1 MGGGIGAQNPK
12 SREQRA
18 ESREQRAESRE
29 QRAES
34 TPPPLLTF
42 CPSTFPAA
50 PLACGRT
57 LLDLLAVLSAALLS
71 GRPRTGH
78 GGDGPGGAGGTLQR
92 DRRRDLDEQHELVDQ
107 RGPVEMAR
115 RHDKW

>member
-18 ESREQRAESRE
+18 ESREQRA
-29 QRAES
+29 
-34 TPPPLLTF
+34 PPPLLTF